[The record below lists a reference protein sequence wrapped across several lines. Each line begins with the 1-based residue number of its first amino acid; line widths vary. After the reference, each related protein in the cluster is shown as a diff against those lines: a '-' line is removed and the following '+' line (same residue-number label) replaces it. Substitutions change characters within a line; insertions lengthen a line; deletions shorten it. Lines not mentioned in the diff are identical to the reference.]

1 MSSDT
6 GSRQSSN
13 CDNSAEKTALRACS
27 CPRTP
32 SPTSGILQA
41 HDFYEPAH
49 ALIYD
54 AVLRVY
60 GAGES
65 PDPVRVP
72 RCSTPPARRPRPE
85 AWTVSA
91 H

>member
-1 MSSDT
+1 MTTAQRRRCSALLLSTDT
-6 GSRQSSN
+6 VA
-13 CDNSAEKTALRACS
+13 DVVE
-27 CPRTP
+27 
-32 SPTSGILQA
+32 ILQA

-85 AWTVSA
+85 AWTISA